1 MAQSSAVLF
10 ADIAGSSC
18 LYKQIG
24 DNRAKE
30 AVFSCFHLMQQ
41 LAEEHGG
48 TVVKTIGDELMVR
61 FHSADEAFKAACAIQ
76 WELESN
82 LNNGPSL
89 SVKIGIHF
97 GPVIFEKND
106 IFGDT
111 VNTAARMVSIAN
123 AKQIVVSEDAAAV
136 LSAEFQA
143 QITTFDCVKIKS
155 FQKDS
160 ILYLVDWRQSA
171 GDCGNSTTISF
182 DDQDLKMHKT
192 ARGMHLVYQSRDI
205 MLSPQLDSFN
215 VGRDQDVCDLVVQ
228 MQYASRKHF
237 WIEYRRGKFVLVDH
251 STNGTWV
258 KMDDEKE
265 IYLKREE
272 LPLWGRGL
280 ISAGQPLKCNLSH
293 RIEFFH

>member
-24 DNRAKE
+24 DKRAKE
-30 AVFSCFHLMQQ
+30 AVFSCFYLMQR

-61 FHSADEAFKAACAIQ
+61 FHTVDEAVKTACAIQ
-76 WELESN
+76 RELEPSVN
-82 LNNGPSL
+82 SGPGL

-97 GPVIFEKND
+97 GPVIVERND

-123 AKQIVVSEDAAAV
+123 AKQIVVSEEAAAV

-155 FQKDS
+155 FQRDS
-160 ILYLVDWRQSA
+160 ILYLVDWRQSG
-171 GDCGNSTTISF
+171 GDSGFSTMISF
-182 DDQDLKMHKT
+182 DNHDLKSHTTSK
-192 ARGMHLVYQSRDI
+192 GMHLVYQRRDI
-205 MLSPQLDSFN
+205 VLSPQLDSFN
-215 VGRDQDVCDLVVQ
+215 VGRDQDICDLILQV
-228 MQYASRKHF
+228 QYASRKHF

-272 LPLWGRGL
+272 LPLWGRGV
-280 ISAGQPLKCNLSH
+280 ISAGQPLACNQSH